1 MNVENPS
8 PFLVQCFCHK
18 PQYLP
23 KGDESS
29 WQKYTSSAA
38 RNATTIIYSIVTAKI
53 LMDIRNISAGTA
65 IINLHPNARGRRGQ
79 IVSGNIRPVPF
90 AVKPASSTTTTSITA
105 TTAAATKSAT
115 THSLC
120 GKPLPLQTLPC
131 LSFSENMILSVCVIP
146 RRLSSQLYP
155 CFT

>member
-1 MNVENPS
+1 MFGSCNFDECLQEGKKTCPYFVITIRRITPRS
-8 PFLVQCFCHK
+8 AVQ
-18 PQYLP
+18 
-23 KGDESS
+23 
-29 WQKYTSSAA
+29 
-38 RNATTIIYSIVTAKI
+38 NATTITHFIVTAKI
-53 LMDIRNISAGTA
+53 KMDIRNISAETA

-120 GKPLPLQTLPC
+120 GNPLPLQTLPC
-131 LSFSENMILSVCVIP
+131 LSFLENMILSVCAIL